1 MISIHGRASPAY
13 ICLPLVIICVV
24 ITFNLL
30 SQTLPGL
37 SHGSFDFSVGLS
49 APEAKV
55 MSTAVVQFSV
65 LPRMTIALL
74 VGAALGLAGVLMQQV
89 LRNPI
94 ASPTTLGVASGAQL
108 GLLLATLFAPG
119 LLAFGSEWVAL
130 AGGAISLL
138 IVLSLSWHRGL
149 APVAVV
155 LAGLVVNLYIGA
167 LSTVL
172 ILFHQEEFRGLMI
185 WAAGSLAQNSWSDTL
200 HLLPR
205 LVVAAIIAGLM
216 VRPLGLLELDES
228 GARSLGISVR
238 KLRLLSLGL
247 SVFIT
252 ASAVSLVGIV
262 GFVGLAAPVI
272 VKLVGARTLAQ
283 RLLWAPVFGGL
294 LLLTTDLFLLE
305 YSAQLPSMVPT
316 GAMTGL
322 LGAPLLLWLIPRLS
336 LKGTAPN
343 TSKATLQL
351 TSKPTSRMFLWLLVL
366 LLVSSIVALF
376 VTQSTGGWIFNGTGQ
391 WASIVNWRLPRVLAA
406 AGAGVLLA
414 LAGTTIQ
421 RMTGNPMASPEVL
434 GISSGTAIGLI
445 VTIYFSS
452 DVTVPLLVL
461 AGAMSAVITLAVLI
475 LLNRRTGF
483 QSERLLLTGIAITAL
498 FDPLR
503 SIFLANGDPRIQQV
517 IAWMS
522 GSTYYVDFSTGL
534 SALLLAVMVVALT
547 PLVARWLDLLP
558 LGRNVALGLG
568 LSVDK
573 VRLILLALVAILTA
587 FATLIVGPLSF
598 AGLLAPHVA
607 RMLGFS
613 RALPHLVG
621 SAMVGALLMISA
633 DWLGRQVLFP
643 QEIPAG
649 LVAALLGGAYFIWG
663 LRRY

>member
-1 MISIHGRASPAY
+1 MISIRRPASPAY
-13 ICLPLVIICVV
+13 ICLPLIILCVLLC
-24 ITFNLL
+24 FNLL
-30 SQTLPGL
+30 RQTLPEL
-37 SHGSFDFSVGLS
+37 SLGGFDFSAASDVK
-49 APEAKV
+49 A
-55 MSTAVVQFSV
+55 MSTVVLQFSV
-65 LPRMTIALL
+65 LPRVAIALL

-119 LLAFGSEWVAL
+119 LLTFGGEWVAL

-200 HLLPR
+200 NLLPR
-205 LVVAAIIAGLM
+205 LIVAAVIAGLIA
-216 VRPLGLLELDES
+216 RPLALLELDES
-228 GARSLGISVR
+228 SASSLGISIR
-238 KLRLLSLGL
+238 KLRLVSLGL

-252 ASAVSLVGIV
+252 ASAVSLVGVV

-272 VKLVGARTLAQ
+272 VKLMGARTLMQ

-294 LLLTTDLFLLE
+294 LLLTTDLLLIQ
-305 YSAQLPSMVPT
+305 YSAQLPSVVPT

-322 LGAPLLLWLIPRLS
+322 LGAPLLLWLIPRLA
-336 LKGTAPN
+336 LKD
-343 TSKATLQL
+343 TSASANKTTLQ
-351 TSKPTSRMFLWLLVL
+351 SAGKPTSRTFLWLFVL
-366 LLVSSIVALF
+366 LLVSIVAALF
-376 VTQSTGGWIFNGTGQ
+376 VTQSPGGWVLNDTAQ
-391 WASIVNWRLPRVLAA
+391 WASIANWRLPRVLAA
-406 AGAGVLLA
+406 AGAGILLA
-414 LAGTTIQ
+414 LAGATIQ

-445 VTIYFSS
+445 VTIYFSAH
-452 DVTVPLLVL
+452 VTAPLLIL
-461 AGAMSAVITLAVLI
+461 AGSVSAIITLAVLI

-483 QSERLLLTGIAITAL
+483 QSERLLLTGIAIAAL

-534 SALLLAVMVVALT
+534 SALLIAVMMVALT
-547 PLVARWLDLLP
+547 PLVARWLDVLP

-573 VRLILLALVAILTA
+573 VRLILLGVVAILTA

-613 RALPHLVG
+613 KALPHLVG

-633 DWLGRQVLFP
+633 DWLGRQMLFP

-649 LVAALLGGAYFIWG
+649 LVAALLGGAYFMWG
-663 LRRY
+663 LRKY

>member
-1 MISIHGRASPAY
+1 MISILRRSTPAY
-13 ICLPLVIICVV
+13 ICLPLLIICA
-24 ITFNLL
+24 LL
-30 SQTLPGL
+30 SFNVLRQTLPEL
-37 SHGSFDFSVGLS
+37 GSGALDFSA
-49 APEAKV
+49 APEAGV
-55 MSTAVVQFSV
+55 MSAIVLQFSV
-65 LPRMTIALL
+65 LPRMAIALL

-119 LLAFGSEWVAL
+119 LLAFGGEWVAL

-185 WAAGSLAQNSWSDTL
+185 WAAGSLAQNSWDDTL

-205 LVVAAIIAGLM
+205 LIIAAVIAGLIA
-216 VRPLGLLELDES
+216 RPLGLLELDES
-228 GARSLGISVR
+228 SARSLGISVR
-238 KLRLLSLGL
+238 KLRLMSLGL

-252 ASAVSLVGIV
+252 ASAVSLVGVV

-272 VKLVGARTLAQ
+272 VRLMGARTLTQ

-294 LLLTTDLFLLE
+294 LLLTTDLFLLQ
-305 YSAQLPSMVPT
+305 YSARLPSMVPT

-336 LKGTAPN
+336 LKGASAN
-343 TSKATLQL
+343 AGNMTLQ
-351 TSKPTSRMFLWLLVL
+351 SARVPVSRKFLLLSVL
-366 LLVSSIVALF
+366 LLISTVAALF
-376 VTQSTGGWIFNGTGQ
+376 VTQSPGGWLFNDTAQ
-391 WASIVNWRLPRVLAA
+391 WASIANWRLPRVLAA
-406 AGAGVLLA
+406 AGAGILLA
-414 LAGTTIQ
+414 LAGATIQ

-445 VTIYFSS
+445 VTIYFSTH
-452 DVTVPLLVL
+452 VTVPMLIL
-461 AGAMSAVITLAVLI
+461 AGSLSAVITLAVLI

-483 QSERLLLTGIAITAL
+483 QSERLLLTGIAIAAL

-522 GSTYYVDFSTGL
+522 GSTYYVDFPTGL
-534 SALLLAVMVVALT
+534 GALLFAVMMVVLI

-568 LSVDK
+568 LSVNK
-573 VRLILLALVAILTA
+573 VRLVLLGLVAILTA

-613 RALPHLVG
+613 RALPHLAG
-621 SAMVGALLMISA
+621 SAMVGALLMITA

-649 LVAALLGGAYFIWG
+649 LVAALLGGAYFMWG
-663 LRRY
+663 LRKY

>member
-1 MISIHGRASPAY
+1 MISIRRPASPAY
-13 ICLPLVIICVV
+13 ICLPLIILCVLLC
-24 ITFNLL
+24 FNLL
-30 SQTLPGL
+30 RQTLPEL
-37 SHGSFDFSVGLS
+37 SLGGFDFSAASDVK
-49 APEAKV
+49 A
-55 MSTAVVQFSV
+55 MSTVVLQFSV
-65 LPRMTIALL
+65 LPRVAIALL

-119 LLAFGSEWVAL
+119 LLTFGGEWVAL

-200 HLLPR
+200 NLLPR
-205 LVVAAIIAGLM
+205 LIVAAVIAGLIA
-216 VRPLGLLELDES
+216 RPLALLELDES
-228 GARSLGISVR
+228 SASSLGISIR
-238 KLRLLSLGL
+238 KLRLVSLGL

-252 ASAVSLVGIV
+252 ASAVSLVGVV

-272 VKLVGARTLAQ
+272 VKLMGARTLMQ

-294 LLLTTDLFLLE
+294 LLLTTDLLLIQ
-305 YSAQLPSMVPT
+305 YSAQLPSVVPT

-322 LGAPLLLWLIPRLS
+322 LGAPLLLWLIPRLA
-336 LKGTAPN
+336 LKD
-343 TSKATLQL
+343 TSASANKTTLQ
-351 TSKPTSRMFLWLLVL
+351 SAGKPTSRTFLWLFVL
-366 LLVSSIVALF
+366 LLVSIVAALF
-376 VTQSTGGWIFNGTGQ
+376 LTQSPGGWVLNDTAQ
-391 WASIVNWRLPRVLAA
+391 WASIANWRLPRVLAA
-406 AGAGVLLA
+406 AGAGILLA
-414 LAGTTIQ
+414 LAGATIQ

-445 VTIYFSS
+445 VTIYFSAH
-452 DVTVPLLVL
+452 VTAPLLIL
-461 AGAMSAVITLAVLI
+461 AGSVSAIITLAVLI

-483 QSERLLLTGIAITAL
+483 QSERLLLTGIAIAAL

-534 SALLLAVMVVALT
+534 SALLIAVMMVALT
-547 PLVARWLDLLP
+547 PLVARWLDVLP

-573 VRLILLALVAILTA
+573 VRLILLGVVAILTA

-613 RALPHLVG
+613 KALPHLVG

-633 DWLGRQVLFP
+633 DWLGRQMLFP

-649 LVAALLGGAYFIWG
+649 LVAALLGGAYFMWG
-663 LRRY
+663 LRKY

>member
-1 MISIHGRASPAY
+1 MISIHQRASPAY

-30 SQTLPGL
+30 SHTLPGL
-37 SHGSFDFSVGLS
+37 SHGSFDFFVGLS

-294 LLLTTDLFLLE
+294 LLLTTDLFLLQ

-376 VTQSTGGWIFNGTGQ
+376 VTQSTGGWIFNGTG
-391 WASIVNWRLPRVLAA
+391 
-406 AGAGVLLA
+406 
-414 LAGTTIQ
+414 
-421 RMTGNPMASPEVL
+421 
-434 GISSGTAIGLI
+434 
-445 VTIYFSS
+445 
-452 DVTVPLLVL
+452 
-461 AGAMSAVITLAVLI
+461 
-475 LLNRRTGF
+475 
-483 QSERLLLTGIAITAL
+483 
-498 FDPLR
+498 
-503 SIFLANGDPRIQQV
+503 
-517 IAWMS
+517 
-522 GSTYYVDFSTGL
+522 
-534 SALLLAVMVVALT
+534 
-547 PLVARWLDLLP
+547 
-558 LGRNVALGLG
+558 
-568 LSVDK
+568 
-573 VRLILLALVAILTA
+573 
-587 FATLIVGPLSF
+587 
-598 AGLLAPHVA
+598 
-607 RMLGFS
+607 
-613 RALPHLVG
+613 
-621 SAMVGALLMISA
+621 
-633 DWLGRQVLFP
+633 
-643 QEIPAG
+643 
-649 LVAALLGGAYFIWG
+649 
-663 LRRY
+663 

>member
-1 MISIHGRASPAY
+1 MIAILRRASPAY
-13 ICLPLVIICVV
+13 ICLPLAIICALLS
-24 ITFNLL
+24 FNLL
-30 SQTLPGL
+30 RQMLPELSQSG
-37 SHGSFDFSVGLS
+37 FDFSA
-49 APEAKV
+49 APEAKA
-55 MSTAVVQFSV
+55 MSTVVFQFSV
-65 LPRMTIALL
+65 LPRMAIALL

-119 LLAFGSEWVAL
+119 LLAFGGEWVAL
-130 AGGAISLL
+130 AGGALSLL
-138 IVLSLSWHRGL
+138 IVLLLSWHRGL

-200 HLLPR
+200 NLLPR
-205 LVVAAIIAGLM
+205 LIVAGVIAGLIT
-216 VRPLGLLELDES
+216 RPLGLLELDES
-228 GARSLGISVR
+228 SASSLGISVR
-238 KLRLLSLGL
+238 KLRLVSLGL

-252 ASAVSLVGIV
+252 ASAVSLVGVV

-272 VKLVGARTLAQ
+272 VKLIGARTLKQ

-294 LLLTTDLFLLE
+294 LLLTTDLFLLQ
-305 YSAQLPSMVPT
+305 YSARLPSMVPT

-322 LGAPLLLWLIPRLS
+322 LGAPLLLWLIPRLA
-336 LKGTAPN
+336 LKGASANAGKMALQSASAPVPR
-343 TSKATLQL
+343 K
-351 TSKPTSRMFLWLLVL
+351 FLWLFVL
-366 LLVSSIVALF
+366 LLISTVAALF
-376 VTQSTGGWIFNGTGQ
+376 VSQSPGGWIFNDTAQ
-391 WASIVNWRLPRVLAA
+391 WASIADWRLPRVLAA
-406 AGAGVLLA
+406 AGAGILLA
-414 LAGTTIQ
+414 LAGATIQ

-445 VTIYFSS
+445 VTIYFSAH
-452 DVTVPLLVL
+452 VTAPMLVL
-461 AGAMSAVITLAVLI
+461 AGSVSAIITLAVLI

-483 QSERLLLTGIAITAL
+483 QSERLLLTGIAIAAL

-522 GSTYYVDFSTGL
+522 GSTYYVDFPTGL
-534 SALLLAVMVVALT
+534 SALLFAVIMVALI

-568 LSVDK
+568 LSVNK
-573 VRLILLALVAILTA
+573 VRLILLGLVAILTA

-598 AGLLAPHVA
+598 TGLLAPHVA

-613 RALPHLVG
+613 KALPHLAG
-621 SAMVGALLMISA
+621 SAMVGAILMISA

-649 LVAALLGGAYFIWG
+649 LVAALLGGAYFMWG
-663 LRRY
+663 LRKH

>member
-1 MISIHGRASPAY
+1 MPE
-13 ICLPLVIICVV
+13 
-24 ITFNLL
+24 L
-30 SQTLPGL
+30 SLG
-37 SHGSFDFSVGLS
+37 GFDFSAASDVK
-49 APEAKV
+49 A
-55 MSTAVVQFSV
+55 MSTVVLQFSV
-65 LPRMTIALL
+65 LPRVAIALL

-119 LLAFGSEWVAL
+119 LLTFGGEWVAL

-200 HLLPR
+200 NLLPR
-205 LVVAAIIAGLM
+205 LIVAAVIAGLIA
-216 VRPLGLLELDES
+216 RPLALLELDES
-228 GARSLGISVR
+228 SASSLGISIR
-238 KLRLLSLGL
+238 KLRLVSLGL

-252 ASAVSLVGIV
+252 ASAVSLVGVV

-272 VKLVGARTLAQ
+272 VKLMGARTLMQ

-294 LLLTTDLFLLE
+294 LLLTTDLLLIQ
-305 YSAQLPSMVPT
+305 YSAQLPSVVPT

-322 LGAPLLLWLIPRLS
+322 LGAPLLLWLIPRLA
-336 LKGTAPN
+336 LKD
-343 TSKATLQL
+343 TSASANKTTLQSA
-351 TSKPTSRMFLWLLVL
+351 SKPISRTFLWLFVL
-366 LLVSSIVALF
+366 LLVSIVAALF
-376 VTQSTGGWIFNGTGQ
+376 VTQSPGGWVLNDTAQ
-391 WASIVNWRLPRVLAA
+391 WASIANWRLPRVLAA
-406 AGAGVLLA
+406 AGAGILLA
-414 LAGTTIQ
+414 LAGATIQ

-445 VTIYFSS
+445 VTIYFSAH
-452 DVTVPLLVL
+452 VTAPLLIL
-461 AGAMSAVITLAVLI
+461 AGSVSAIITLAVLI

-483 QSERLLLTGIAITAL
+483 QSERLLLTGIAIAAL

-522 GSTYYVDFSTGL
+522 GSTYYVDFPTGL
-534 SALLLAVMVVALT
+534 SVLLFAVVMVALT
-547 PLVARWLDLLP
+547 PLVARWLDVLP

-573 VRLILLALVAILTA
+573 VRLILLGVVAILTA

-613 RALPHLVG
+613 RALPHLIG
-621 SAMVGALLMISA
+621 SAMVGALLMTSA
-633 DWLGRQVLFP
+633 DWLGRQMLFP

-663 LRRY
+663 LRKY

>member
-1 MISIHGRASPAY
+1 MIQLNRWVSPAY
-13 ICLPLVIICVV
+13 VCLPLAIISIV
-24 ITFNLL
+24 ITFNLIQ
-30 SQTLPGL
+30 STLPDL
-37 SHGSFDFSVGLS
+37 SYRSFNFSVEFS
-49 APEAKV
+49 TSEATE
-55 MSTAVVQFSV
+55 MSKAVIQFSV
-65 LPRMTIALL
+65 LPRITIALL

-138 IVLSLSWHRGL
+138 LVLSLSWHRGL

-205 LVVAAIIAGLM
+205 LVIAVILAGLIA
-216 VRPLGLLELDES
+216 RPLSLLELDES

-238 KLRLLSLGL
+238 KLRLVGLGL

-272 VKLVGARTLAQ
+272 VKLMGARSLAQ

-294 LLLTTDLFLLE
+294 LLLTTDLFLLQ

-322 LGAPLLLWLIPRLS
+322 LGAPLLLWLIPRLA
-336 LKGTAPN
+336 LKGSAPN
-343 TSKATLQL
+343 TSTMPFQL
-351 TSKPTSRMFLWLLVL
+351 TSKPNPRMFAWFLAL
-366 LLVSSIVALF
+366 LLISSIVALF
-376 VTQSTGGWIFNGTGQ
+376 VTRSAAGWVLTDTGQ
-391 WASIVNWRLPRVLAA
+391 WEAIANWRLPRVLAA
-406 AGAGVLLA
+406 AGAGILLA
-414 LAGTTIQ
+414 LAGATIQ
-421 RMTGNPMASPEVL
+421 RMTANPMASPEVL
-434 GISSGTAIGLI
+434 GISSGTAVGLI
-445 VTIYFSS
+445 LTIYFSS
-452 DVTVPLLVL
+452 NITVPLLIVS
-461 AGAMSAVITLAVLI
+461 GAASAFITLAVLI
-475 LLNRRTGF
+475 FLNRRTGF
-483 QSERLLLTGIAITAL
+483 QSERLLLTGIAIAAL
-498 FDPLR
+498 FEPLR

-517 IAWMS
+517 VAWMS
-522 GSTYYVDFSTGL
+522 GSTYYVDFSSGL
-534 SALLLAVMVVALT
+534 SAFLLAVVMVSLT

-573 VRLILLALVAILTA
+573 VRLVLLVLVAILTA
-587 FATLIVGPLSF
+587 LATLIVGPLSF

-607 RMLGFS
+607 RMLGLS
-613 RALPHLVG
+613 KALPHLIG
-621 SAMVGALLMISA
+621 SAIVGALLMISA

-649 LVAALLGGAYFIWG
+649 LIASLLGGSYFIWG

>member
-1 MISIHGRASPAY
+1 
-13 ICLPLVIICVV
+13 LPE
-24 ITFNLL
+24 L
-30 SQTLPGL
+30 SLG
-37 SHGSFDFSVGLS
+37 GFDFSAASDVK
-49 APEAKV
+49 A
-55 MSTAVVQFSV
+55 MSTVVLQFSV
-65 LPRMTIALL
+65 LPRVAIALL

-119 LLAFGSEWVAL
+119 LLTFGGEWVAL

-200 HLLPR
+200 NLLPR
-205 LVVAAIIAGLM
+205 LIVAAVIAGLIA
-216 VRPLGLLELDES
+216 RPLALLELDES
-228 GARSLGISVR
+228 SASSLGISIR
-238 KLRLLSLGL
+238 KLRLVSLGL

-252 ASAVSLVGIV
+252 ASAVSLVGVV

-272 VKLVGARTLAQ
+272 VKLMGARTLMQ

-294 LLLTTDLFLLE
+294 LLLTTDLLLIQ
-305 YSAQLPSMVPT
+305 YSAQLPSVVPT

-322 LGAPLLLWLIPRLS
+322 LGAPLLLWLIPRLA
-336 LKGTAPN
+336 LKD
-343 TSKATLQL
+343 TSASANKTTLQSA
-351 TSKPTSRMFLWLLVL
+351 SKPISRTFLWLFVL
-366 LLVSSIVALF
+366 LLVSIVAALF
-376 VTQSTGGWIFNGTGQ
+376 VTQSPGGWVLNDTAQ
-391 WASIVNWRLPRVLAA
+391 WASIANWRLPRVLAA
-406 AGAGVLLA
+406 AGAGILLA
-414 LAGTTIQ
+414 LAGATIQ

-445 VTIYFSS
+445 VTIYFSAH
-452 DVTVPLLVL
+452 VTAPLLIL
-461 AGAMSAVITLAVLI
+461 AGSVSAIITLAVLI

-483 QSERLLLTGIAITAL
+483 QSERLLLTGIAIAAL

-522 GSTYYVDFSTGL
+522 GSTYYVDFPTGL
-534 SALLLAVMVVALT
+534 SVLLFAVVMVALT
-547 PLVARWLDLLP
+547 PLVARWLDVLP

-573 VRLILLALVAILTA
+573 VRLILLGVVAILTA

-613 RALPHLVG
+613 RALPHLIG
-621 SAMVGALLMISA
+621 SAMVGALLMTSA
-633 DWLGRQVLFP
+633 DWLGRQMLFP

-663 LRRY
+663 LRKY